1 MIPIICNTAFEKLAI
16 LDDFVSFIWSSRY
29 NSVGDFELVLNMNDV
44 ALNYIKKG
52 YYLLREDDEHVGIVE
67 NIKIDVNADGDEQMI
82 VSGRFIESI
91 LARRIVAEQT
101 QFNEQKVSD
110 VIYGLID
117 DAIVNPDDDTRKIAQ
132 FINGTYEVA
141 ATITCQFTG
150 KNLLDVIQNLCEE
163 YHLGFKI
170 TISDTLIPKAFNFNL
185 YQGTDR
191 TYNQSVN
198 PYAVFSDKYD
208 NLLTAEYLESYEN
221 LVTDVLVA
229 GEGEGTDR
237 KTAWASKATNTGLNR
252 YEMYK
257 DARNMSSDEGYISD
271 EEYTASLVAEGM
283 ESITEYTQAFSGQ
296 VDFTNVKYKTDINL
310 GDLCVIECSKWG
322 ININARLVEV
332 IESINEQGVYTITPT
347 FGL

>member
-117 DAIVNPDDDTRKIAQ
+117 DAIVNPDDDDRKIPQ
-132 FINGTYEVA
+132 FLNGTYEVA

-170 TISDTLIPKAFNFNL
+170 TISDALIPKAFNFNL

-208 NLLTAEYLESYEN
+208 NPLPELRQY
-221 LVTDVLVA
+221 DFPP
-229 GEGEGTDR
+229 DR
-237 KTAWASKATNTGLNR
+237 PGGHHR
-252 YEMYK
+252 P
-257 DARNMSSDEGYISD
+257 DP
-271 EEYTASLVAEGM
+271 
-283 ESITEYTQAFSGQ
+283 
-296 VDFTNVKYKTDINL
+296 
-310 GDLCVIECSKWG
+310 WG
-322 ININARLVEV
+322 
-332 IESINEQGVYTITPT
+332 
-347 FGL
+347 